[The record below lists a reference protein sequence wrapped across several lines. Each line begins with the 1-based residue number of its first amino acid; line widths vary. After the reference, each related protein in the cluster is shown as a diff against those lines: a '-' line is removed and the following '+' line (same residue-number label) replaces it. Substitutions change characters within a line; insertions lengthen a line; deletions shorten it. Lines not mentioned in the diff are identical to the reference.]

1 MTIRKVEYELE
12 AKLKGK
18 EGGFFSQPSGKLERK
33 SYENSGER
41 FKISLRN
48 LESLKNSLVVV
59 TADGTEIAQ
68 VLIQN
73 GAGCLDNE
81 SLNPNDFPLIKA
93 GQVIDILIDGIP
105 VLSGKLYE
113 D

>member
-48 LESLKNSLVVV
+48 
-59 TADGTEIAQ
+59 Q
-68 VLIQN
+68 
-73 GAGCLDNE
+73 
-81 SLNPNDFPLIKA
+81 
-93 GQVIDILIDGIP
+93 
-105 VLSGKLYE
+105 
-113 D
+113 